1 MAEQQQK
8 PVLIVGGGFTGLF
21 AAIHL
26 RQQEESLPIVLV
38 DKHDRFIFK
47 PLLYDFLSSEVQL
60 DMAWPSYDDLLL
72 NRDIT
77 FIEGEVQSIDL
88 ESKQI
93 MLEDQLS
100 YDYKYLVLALGGV
113 TGYFG
118 VSGAKEN
125 TFSFRNAEDA
135 FSLGRHLRAC
145 LQQASQ
151 SAANK
156 SSLTTVAIIGAGPS
170 GVELAATLADLLPEW
185 SQSLN
190 LSSDEIRIVIIQRGD
205 EILKGTDSE
214 QLRTT
219 AEKALQDRQVS
230 VELVLEATVEAV
242 TPTQVHYRQH
252 DQTVQLEA
260 STTVWTAGN
269 ATHPL
274 IADLP
279 VNERDRSGRL
289 KVTSTLQLPEFP
301 EVFAGGDCSVTIDDP
316 QPATAQ
322 VAYQQ
327 GAAIAANISALINGD
342 SPSAA
347 EVKLRGVLLKLG
359 MEEGAAEIFDRFEIK
374 GHLGHIIRHATY
386 LSLLPTPARNVKVG
400 AQWLTD
406 EIFEQVLDV

>member
-1 MAEQQQK
+1 MASQQQK
-8 PVLIVGGGFTGLF
+8 PIVILGGGFTGLF

-26 RQQEESLPIVLV
+26 RQHQKSLPIILV
-38 DKHDRFIFK
+38 DKQNRFIFK

-60 DMAWPSYDDLLL
+60 DMAWPRYDDLLA

-77 FIEGEVQSIDL
+77 FIEGSVEDIDL
-88 ESKQI
+88 VDRQVSLDNK
-93 MLEDQLS
+93 LT
-100 YDYKYLVLALGGV
+100 YDYQYLVLALGGT

-118 VSGAKEN
+118 VPGAKEN
-125 TFSFRNAEDA
+125 SFAFRHAEDA
-135 FSLGRHLRAC
+135 FTLGKHLRTC

-151 SAANK
+151 QRSN

-185 SQSLN
+185 SQT
-190 LSSDEIRIVIIQRGD
+190 LSVNPDTIRIVIVQRGD
-205 EILKGTDSE
+205 EILKGTNSE
-214 QLRTT
+214 QLRIT
-219 AEKALQDRQVS
+219 AEQALKDRQVS
-230 VELVLEATVEAV
+230 VELTLEATVEAV
-242 TPTQVHYRQH
+242 EPSHIQYRQH
-252 DQTVQLEA
+252 GESKRLAADTI
-260 STTVWTAGN
+260 VWTAGN

-279 VNERDRSGRL
+279 VTERDRTKRL
-289 KVTSTLQLPEFP
+289 KVTPTLQLPEFP
-301 EVFAGGDCSVTIDDP
+301 DVFAGGDCAVNAADP

-327 GAAIAANISALINGD
+327 GAAIASNISAILNGD

-347 EVKLRGVLLKLG
+347 EVKLRGILLKLG

-374 GHLGHIIRHATY
+374 GHLGHMIRHATY
-386 LSLLPTPARNVKVG
+386 LSLLPTPARNIKVG